1 MYENQKR
8 CQERIIKNLQEVKMA
23 GFIGVLSCRR
33 RIWQDVLVALDQNSL
48 WLAACQNKESY
59 LFFKPLTKKT

>member
-1 MYENQKR
+1 
-8 CQERIIKNLQEVKMA
+8 MA